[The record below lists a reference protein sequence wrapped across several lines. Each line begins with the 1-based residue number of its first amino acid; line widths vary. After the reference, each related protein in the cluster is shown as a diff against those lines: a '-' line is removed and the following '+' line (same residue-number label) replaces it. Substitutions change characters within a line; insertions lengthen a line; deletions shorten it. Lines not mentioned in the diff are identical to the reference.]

1 MPDLNEIYSFL
12 WNVHGDD
19 FAILDRSLGP
29 RSWEY
34 MFELA
39 ASAGIHQDSL
49 VVDVGCGRGTH
60 CSELVSRFGCHAI
73 GLDVVGT
80 QKFPNVQLI
89 QASIDQLP
97 IQDESVDFVW
107 CRDML
112 VHVPDPTRA
121 LRECARVLRAAGKML
136 IYTTLETELMEP
148 REAQRLYR
156 PLAIHPLRRDSLE
169 RSIAS
174 AGLTIARVEEIGG
187 ELIEFYQERDGR
199 ASRELMRIARMRRM
213 REQLVAQ
220 WGPERY
226 EAVSALY
233 HWMIYLLIGKLT
245 AAYYL
250 LEKL

>member
-12 WNVHGDD
+12 WTAHGDD
-19 FAILDRSLGP
+19 FEILDRSLRP

-39 ASAGIHQDSL
+39 ASAGIRQDSL
-49 VVDVGCGRGTH
+49 VVDTGCGRGAH
-60 CSELVSRFGCHAI
+60 CSELVSRFGCHVI
-73 GLDVVGT
+73 GVDVVSAPLLAG
-80 QKFPNVQLI
+80 VQFI

-97 IQDESVDFVW
+97 IQDKSVNFVW

-112 VHVPDPTRA
+112 VHVPDPARA
-121 LRECARVLRAAGKML
+121 LQECARVLLPTGKML

-148 REAQRLYR
+148 REAERLYR
-156 PLAIHPLRRDSLE
+156 PLAIHPLRRDLLE
-169 RSIAS
+169 RSFAS
-174 AGLTIARVEEIGG
+174 AGLTITRVEEIGG

-199 ASRELMRIARMRRM
+199 ASRELMRIARMGRLQ
-213 REQLVAQ
+213 EQLVSQ
-220 WGPERY
+220 WRAERY

-250 LEKL
+250 LEQL